1 MNTRVRTRC
10 RFRMFPATGT
20 IFLMVLFQAALALA
34 APNLFWIDCGP
45 QNNCNNAALYYVD
58 AGAAAPAAT
67 LLVSGVRVSGENWWG
82 DFFQTG
88 TVNATTHNVTNLK
101 IGYVAFIKGGK
112 IWKVDAA
119 TRAVTQVSS
128 EAGITPSGLCE
139 VNYLTNWTTPL
150 NSIVQYR
157 LAQPGFTCQSGQ
169 PVTKFA
175 TLGMGAAT
183 APFVITKRHVDEIL
197 INGQL
202 IVRNYAFNP
211 FKVQKCLAN
220 MTGCI
225 DVTTFTNGSGMQG
238 AYPSL
243 DAQRILFRFDEKLKL
258 YNFTL
263 PVSATNPVTLY
274 TPAPNEVLDDEAHLL
289 AAGGTVYFAT
299 RKSVAPF
306 TNAIRRVSATG
317 TGLTTLAS
325 FTTSYP
331 LEFLDFGQTSTRI
344 VFLFPAA
351 TMNSAMIYSVPKT
364 GGPTTLISTTM
375 MDGNLCGDYLILED
389 TLGRVGKLL
398 ADGTGAQWIY
408 NAQFTGLAMG
418 GSANFDFG
426 DPAARASGRIF
437 VTDIYNRLKSY
448 GCADVISDPN
458 AGIALGTVPVNLSN
472 GTCSGVGT
480 AVLCSAGRR
489 DAGFSFGRDTLLI
502 NGMQAASLKRMTNS
516 NGQEL
521 ILDGF

>member
-1 MNTRVRTRC
+1 MNARVRTRC

-67 LLVSGVRVSGENWWG
+67 LLVSGVWVSGEDGNIFG
-82 DFFQTG
+82 TG

-139 VNYLTNWTTPL
+139 VNFLTNWTTPL

-183 APFVITKRHVDEIL
+183 APFVITNKHVDEIL

-211 FKVQKCLAN
+211 NKVQKCLAN

-225 DVTTFTNGSGMQG
+225 DVTTFSSDSGMEG
-238 AYPSL
+238 ASTSL
-243 DAQRILFRFDEKLKL
+243 DAQRILFGFDEKLKL

-274 TPAPNEVLDDEAHLL
+274 TPAPNEVIDEDSLLL
-289 AAGGTVYFAT
+289 AAGGTVYFTT
-299 RKSVAPF
+299 RKTVAPF
-306 TNAIRRVSATG
+306 TNAIRKVSAAG
-317 TGLTTLAS
+317 TGLTSLAT

-331 LEFLDFGQTSTRI
+331 LQFLGVGQTSTRI
-344 VFLFPAA
+344 LFMFPAA
-351 TMNSAMIYSVPKT
+351 TMNSAILYSVPKA
-364 GGPTTLISTTM
+364 GGPTTLISTSMVAGTK
-375 MDGNLCGDYLILED
+375 CGDYLFLED
-389 TLGRVGKLL
+389 TLGRVGKFL
-398 ADGTGAQWIY
+398 ADGTGAQWLY
-408 NAQFTGLAMG
+408 NAQLTGQAMG
-418 GSANFDFG
+418 GSANFDDAG
-426 DPAARASGRIF
+426 PASLASGRVF

-448 GCADVISDPN
+448 GCGDVISDPN

-472 GTCSGVGT
+472 PSCSGVGST
-480 AVLCSAGRR
+480 LLCRAGRR
-489 DAGFSFGRDTLLI
+489 DAGFSFGRDTVLV
-502 NGMQAASLKRMTNS
+502 NGLQAASLRRMTNS
-516 NGQEL
+516 NGYKR
-521 ILDGF
+521 ILDDEE